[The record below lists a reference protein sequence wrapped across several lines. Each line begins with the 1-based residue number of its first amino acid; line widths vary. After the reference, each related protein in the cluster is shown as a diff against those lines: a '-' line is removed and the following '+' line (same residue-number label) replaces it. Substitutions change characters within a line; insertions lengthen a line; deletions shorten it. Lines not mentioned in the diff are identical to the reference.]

1 MNLLLHKG
9 DENMK
14 WIPKYPKNLWI
25 LALGMLI
32 NVTGSSFLWPLNSI
46 YMTQHLGQ
54 TLSTAGIVLML
65 HAGSGIFG
73 NLLGGNLY
81 DKIGGKKTISIGVFL
96 ASATVFGLA
105 IFDSWFMYIAL
116 MIILGFSNGIVFP
129 AIYAMAGGVWP
140 EGGRKSFNVI
150 YVTQNVGVAVGTAIG
165 GLVAQFSFTLVFLVN
180 GLSYLFFL
188 SIIYFGI
195 SERVATLPRAHT
207 KDEIG
212 NRNQHVSQLQ
222 KKRSLQAVLS
232 LGVLSTG
239 FMLVWISYVQWQTS
253 ISVYMQDLGF
263 SLPAYSLLWTINGVL
278 IIIAQP
284 ISSFLTDRIMPNI
297 RTQLILGSSIFVV
310 SMLVV
315 SQTDLY
321 TGFVVAMIIMTI
333 GEIFIWPAV
342 PTAANALAPE
352 GRGGFFQGV
361 VGSAATAGRM
371 LGPFIGGVV
380 AEAASMEVVFY
391 VMAALCAL
399 SIISFAYYDVFTR
412 SWTKENHVAH
422 ENGESIN
429 S

>member
-1 MNLLLHKG
+1 
-9 DENMK
+9 MK
-14 WIPKYPKNLWI
+14 WIPKYPRNLWI

-54 TLSTAGIVLML
+54 TLTTAGFVLML

-81 DKIGGKKTISIGVFL
+81 DKIGGKKTISLGVFM

-105 IFDSWFMYIAL
+105 FFDSWIMYVVL
-116 MIILGFSNGIVFP
+116 MILLGFSNGIVFP

-165 GLVAQFSFTLVFLVN
+165 GLVAQFSFTYVFLIN
-180 GLSYLFFL
+180 ALSYIFFFA
-188 SIIYFGI
+188 IIYFFI

-207 KDEIG
+207 KDET
-212 NRNQHVSQLQ
+212 SQQ
-222 KKRSLQAVLS
+222 DTNYTRQEKKRATQAFLS
-232 LGVLSTG
+232 LSILSIG
-239 FMLVWISYVQWQTS
+239 FMLCWISYVQWQTS

-284 ISSFLTDRIMPNI
+284 ISSFLTDRVMPNI
-297 RTQLILGSSIFVV
+297 RTQLVIGSSIFVL
-310 SMLVV
+310 SMLVI

-342 PTAANALAPE
+342 PTAAHALAPE
-352 GRGGFFQGV
+352 GRGGFYQGV

-380 AEAASMEVVFY
+380 VEAASMQIVFY
-391 VMAALCAL
+391 VMAILCAL
-399 SIISFAYYDVFTR
+399 SIVSFACYDLFTR
-412 SWTKENHVAH
+412 GWLRKDKQNVLNEEQTLNQ
-422 ENGESIN
+422 
-429 S
+429 